1 MSRYTTNLCRP
12 FLDDIRS
19 CASKR
24 SSSSGSVEAGNN
36 AAEQCHPAL
45 VADICGHG
53 VAAQA
58 VAESV
63 YASQDQQL
71 QQLAVVVAAVVAVVA
86 AVVAADVAIV
96 VVAAAVAEE
105 SVTTFQLGSARL
117 VPIFK

>member
-1 MSRYTTNLCRP
+1 M
-12 FLDDIRS
+12 
-19 CASKR
+19 
-24 SSSSGSVEAGNN
+24 EAGNN

-53 VAAQA
+53 EAAQA

-71 QQLAVVVAAVVAVVA
+71 QQLAVVVAAVVVAA

-96 VVAAAVAEE
+96 VAAAAVAEE
-105 SVTTFQLGSARL
+105 SVTTFRLGSARL